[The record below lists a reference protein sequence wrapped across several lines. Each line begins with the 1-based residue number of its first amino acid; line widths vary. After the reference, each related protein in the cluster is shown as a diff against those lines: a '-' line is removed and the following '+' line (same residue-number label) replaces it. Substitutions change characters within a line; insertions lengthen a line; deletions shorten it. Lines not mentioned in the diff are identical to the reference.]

1 MSRALLLLVAI
12 AGGIAA
18 AQQPQQQP
26 TFRASVDFVSVD
38 VAVRLKGRPV
48 TGLKIDEFEI
58 LDNGVPQQVADFSYE
73 KQPID
78 VTVALDISESVSG
91 RLLEQLRRAVQQLRA
106 DLGTRDRLKL
116 MTFNMRVQ
124 RLTDFADP
132 APAASAAFDGI
143 KAFGSSGI
151 FDTLAVALSSAIAP
165 DRRQLI
171 VIFSDGH
178 DTSSITDP
186 ATLLDVARRTT
197 PTVHVVLPPVPIA
210 TGGPGVVMFQNQLL
224 LSSRQVY
231 TALARETGGVVVTVS
246 PGENLTS
253 TFRRVL
259 DDFRSSYVLH
269 FSPTGVARQGVHTL
283 DVKVKRSGVEVRAR
297 REYDWR

>member
-1 MSRALLLLVAI
+1 MNRWL
-12 AGGIAA
+12 AA
-18 AQQPQQQP
+18 SFVILAAMLTPAAQQQP

-48 TGLKIDEFEI
+48 LGLKLEDFEI
-58 LDNGVPQQVADFSYE
+58 LDNGVPQNVADFSYE
-73 KQPID
+73 KLPID
-78 VTVALDISESVSG
+78 VTVALDVSQSVSG
-91 RLLEQLRRAVQQLRA
+91 NLLDQLRRAIQQLRA
-106 DLGTRDRLKL
+106 DLGARDRLKL
-116 MTFNMRVQ
+116 LTFNMRVR

-143 KAFGSSGI
+143 QAFGSSAI
-151 FDTLAVALSSAIAP
+151 FDTLAVALSSAVAP

-171 VIFSDGH
+171 VIFSDGQ

-186 ATLLDVARRTT
+186 TVLLDVARRTT
-197 PTVHVVLPPVPIA
+197 PTVHVVLPPVPLI
-210 TGGPGVVMFQNQLL
+210 VVVGNVAPPNQLL

-231 TALARETGGVVVTVS
+231 TALARETGGVVVTVA
-246 PGENLTS
+246 PRENLTS
-253 TFRRVL
+253 TFRRIL

-269 FSPTGVARQGVHTL
+269 FSPTGVERRGAHTI
-283 DVKVKRSGVEVRAR
+283 DVRVKKSGVEVRAR